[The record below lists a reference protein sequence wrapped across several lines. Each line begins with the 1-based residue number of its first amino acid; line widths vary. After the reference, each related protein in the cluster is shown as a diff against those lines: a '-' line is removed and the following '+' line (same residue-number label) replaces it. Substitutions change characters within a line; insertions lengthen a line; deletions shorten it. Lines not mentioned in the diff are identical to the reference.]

1 MGQKAMAMATPSAA
15 QMMQMTPEQMQAY
28 RWEKEIDDRNRPLAD
43 EELDAMFPPGYKIL
57 QPPNNYVPIRTP
69 ARKLTATPTPMQG
82 QTPQG
87 FYMQTENLDK
97 ISAMDIAR
105 TLQFLGCKPTRAE
118 VELII
123 WVSGEILVV

>member
-28 RWEKEIDDRNRPLAD
+28 RWEKEIDDRNRPLTD

-57 QPPNNYVPIRTP
+57 QPPNNYIPIRTP
-69 ARKLTATPTPMQG
+69 ARKLTATPTPMMG

-87 FYMQTENLDK
+87 FYMQAENLDK
-97 ISAMDIAR
+97 TAKFVDN
-105 TLQFLGCKPTRAE
+105 
-118 VELII
+118 
-123 WVSGEILVV
+123 